1 MPIYDPAQDIR
12 ENPIPRRILSL
23 VEAIAF
29 YDLNIKVRCINIPSK
44 SEFDCLDFKVSSDNI
59 WSSSSIELLRVEK
72 TIERW
77 CIVLMEEANMIQR
90 AALSLHTISRVT
102 PLTQKAVYELKYAS
116 ALDYMQRV
124 TEWQTTNQTTD
135 YPSSSQVSVPSMI
148 KSEADV
154 TGDPYFGLAYM
165 IVLNWE
171 DSQNSLK
178 DFFGLIE
185 GERRATK
192 ARIKACTTVAELEAV
207 AWANWPYYNGNPPTA
222 TE

>member
-1 MPIYDPAQDIR
+1 MAIHDPAQDIR
-12 ENPIPRRILSL
+12 DNPIPRRILSL
-23 VEAIAF
+23 VEAITAH
-29 YDLNIKVRCINIPSK
+29 DPSILVRSVNIPSK
-44 SEFDCLDFKVSSDNI
+44 SEFDCLEFKVPSKNV

-77 CIVLMEEANMIQR
+77 CIILMEEANMIQR

-102 PLTQKAVYELKYAS
+102 PLTQKTVYELKYAS
-116 ALDYMQRV
+116 ALDYVQRV

-135 YPSSSQVSVPSMI
+135 YPSTSQVSVPSMI

-171 DSQNSLK
+171 DSQNTLK
-178 DFFGLIE
+178 EFFGYIE
-185 GERRATK
+185 GERRAAK
-192 ARIKACTTVAELEAV
+192 ARVKACTTVAELEAV